1 MPAESSRLDNAHSDL
16 ALLGGTPA
24 RTKPFSSR
32 PHIDEREIEAVSQT
46 VRDGLFSR
54 FVGSPIAG
62 TREGLRMTSDEL
74 EKLDAP
80 FSFFGGP
87 NVRKFEAAWARAHD
101 VPYAITMNSATSC
114 LTAALMALDVG
125 PGAEVITTPLSFT
138 ATATAI
144 VAAQAVPVFADI
156 DRDTLCLDPAA
167 VERAITP
174 QTKAIMPVH
183 WCGNAGD
190 FAPLLDI
197 AKRHKLYVLEDAAQ
211 APGTEY
217 QGRMLG
223 TFGDAGIFSFSEPKN
238 VMTGEGGML
247 ITSDP
252 QIAEKCR
259 LIRNHGE
266 SVPMPED
273 SDDFALNIIGYNFR
287 MVEATGAL
295 GWVQTAKLDMV
306 NQIRKKNYQYLRGKL
321 AQVAGPYLVPQRI
334 THPNSFYGYTAAFRW
349 LEETSGISRDT
360 VALALRA
367 EGIPVATGV
376 GRLMSDN
383 ILFRRKLAYGR
394 SSHPFVQSSYSG
406 HVEYD
411 PQQLPNAH
419 QAHDIEYLGFFLM
432 GHPNTPLDMD
442 DIVAAFEKI
451 VAGRAALA
459 ELEKTH
465 KPAAAPFDRGRN

>member
-1 MPAESSRLDNAHSDL
+1 
-16 ALLGGTPA
+16 
-24 RTKPFSSR
+24 
-32 PHIDEREIEAVSQT
+32 
-46 VRDGLFSR
+46 
-54 FVGSPIAG
+54 
-62 TREGLRMTSDEL
+62 
-74 EKLDAP
+74 
-80 FSFFGGP
+80 
-87 NVRKFEAAWARAHD
+87 
-101 VPYAITMNSATSC
+101 VPYAIAMNSATSC
-114 LTAALMALDVG
+114 LTAALMALDIG

-144 VAAQAVPVFADI
+144 VAAQAIPVFADI
-156 DRDTLCLDPAA
+156 DRDTLCLEPAA

-190 FAPLLDI
+190 LGPLLGI
-197 AKRHKLYVLEDAAQ
+197 AKRHKLRVIEDAAQ

-217 QGRMLG
+217 QGQMLG

-252 QIAEKCR
+252 QVAEKCR

-306 NQIRKKNYQYLRGKL
+306 NQIRKKNYQYLRGRL
-321 AQVAGPYLVPQRI
+321 AEVVGPCLVPQRL
-334 THPNSFYGYTAAFRW
+334 THPQSFYGYTAAFRW
-349 LEETSGISRDT
+349 LREVSGISRDT

-394 SSHPFVQSSYSG
+394 SGHPFVQSAYRG

-411 PQQLPNAH
+411 PRQLPNAH
-419 QAHDIEYLGFFLM
+419 QAHDVEYLGFFLM
-432 GHPNTPLDMD
+432 GYPNTPADMD
-442 DIVAAFEKI
+442 DIVAAFKKI
-451 VAGRAALA
+451 VTGRAALA
-459 ELEKTH
+459 EFEKTH